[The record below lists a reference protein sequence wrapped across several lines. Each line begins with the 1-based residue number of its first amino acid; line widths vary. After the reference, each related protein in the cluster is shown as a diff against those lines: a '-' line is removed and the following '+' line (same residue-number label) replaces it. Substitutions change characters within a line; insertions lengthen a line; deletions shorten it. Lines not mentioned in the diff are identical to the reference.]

1 MNNDAGQA
9 MLPQKSGNIVEFG
22 VRLREERERLGLNQT
37 EMGEAGGVNRSSQSL
52 YERGVSACS
61 IDYLFM
67 ARRIGADLEYLF
79 TGIRGGADLSER
91 EGELLAAF
99 RLLGDGDQ
107 EAVIRVTN
115 GLAGL
120 AMPSRQVHSPRRK
133 FRGET

>member
-1 MNNDAGQA
+1 
-9 MLPQKSGNIVEFG
+9 MLQQKNGSIAEFG

-52 YERGVSACS
+52 YERGVSPCS
-61 IDYLFM
+61 IDYLLM
-67 ARRIGADLEYLF
+67 VDRAGADLQYLF
-79 TGIRGGADLSER
+79 TGIRGGGELSER

-120 AMPSRQVHSPRRK
+120 AMPSRQVHSPRQEY
-133 FRGET
+133 RGEN